1 MSTSVVLTAALVAAL
16 SGLPSLA
23 RRPRST
29 GPSPETCLMGIAALL
44 GLTGVVLAFFPGT
57 RGAVDIPWGIAGG
70 PFQASVDPLSG
81 LFLGPLFVVSAA
93 GAFYG
98 DVYWSET
105 LHPSWRRL
113 RVFYGILTGSLV
125 IVFSARNFLLFL
137 GAWEVMALSAF
148 FLISTEWNDGKAR
161 RAGLLYLLAT
171 HVGTLCLFGLLA
183 LLFRANGSFVIG
195 PLPAGLAATGTG
207 KAIFWLAVVAFGLK
221 AGLMPFHFWLPGAH
235 AAAPSHVSALMSGV
249 LIKSGIYGLLRVQS
263 LFPDPPRA
271 WGETVLLLGIVS
283 GILGVAFA
291 LGQHDLKRLLAYHS
305 VENIGII
312 AIGVGLGLVG
322 RSLENPAWVVLG
334 FGGALL
340 HVVNHGLFKSLLFLG
355 AGSAVRAS
363 GTREMDRMGGLLR
376 VVPISGACFLVG
388 AVAISGLPPLN
399 GFVSEWFLYLGLLDG
414 IGKPAA
420 SIWPWGSLAVPALAL
435 IGALALA
442 CFVKAFGIVFLGESR
457 TPAPR
462 GADEP
467 ASMWVPMATLAV
479 LCFVIGLA
487 PMLVTPILDQAIAI
501 SAGAQ
506 GPVPGPHLPL
516 PPLAAAATLRPLSAF
531 LIGLALVLIASAIAV
546 RRLTRDARRDV
557 TWSCGYALPGPTMQ
571 YTSSSFAGWTVGL
584 FRWALLPVTPANQLS
599 RPFAKPFRFASH
611 VNDAVLHRL
620 LIPVFQAGVKLAIW
634 GRRFQQG
641 QIQIYLFYVALTI
654 VILLFQV

>member
-1 MSTSVVLTAALVAAL
+1 MSTSVVLTAALLAAL
-16 SGLPSLA
+16 SGVPSLF
-23 RRPRST
+23 RRPRPN
-29 GPSPETCLMGIAALL
+29 GPSPETWLMGSAALL
-44 GLTGVVLAFFPGT
+44 GLTGVVLAFLPGS
-57 RGAVDIPWGIAGG
+57 RGAVEIPWGIAGG
-70 PFQASVDPLSG
+70 PFQAGVDPLSA
-81 LFLGPLFVVSAA
+81 LFLGPLFLVSGA

-113 RVFYGILTGSLV
+113 RVFYGLLTGALTV
-125 IVFSARNFLLFL
+125 VFVARNFLLFL
-137 GAWEVMALSAF
+137 GAWEVMALAAF
-148 FLISTEWNDGKAR
+148 FLISTEWNEPKAR
-161 RAGLLYLLAT
+161 RAGLVYLLAT
-171 HVGTLCLFGLLA
+171 HVGTLCLFGLVA
-183 LLFRANGSFVIG
+183 LLFQSTGSFAFG
-195 PLPAGLAATGTG
+195 HLPVGLAVAGAGT
-207 KAIFWLAVVAFGLK
+207 AIFWLAVAGFGLK
-221 AGLMPFHFWLPGAH
+221 AGLMPLHFWLPGAH

-249 LIKSGIYGLLRVQS
+249 MIKSGIYGLVRVQS

-271 WGETVLLLGIVS
+271 WGETVLLLGVVS
-283 GILGVAFA
+283 GVLGVAFA

-312 AIGVGLGLVG
+312 AIGLGLGLVG
-322 RSLENPAWVVLG
+322 RSLGNPAWVVLG

-355 AGSAVRAS
+355 AGSVVRAS
-363 GTREMDRMGGLLR
+363 RTREMDRMGGLLR
-376 VVPISGACFLVG
+376 VLPISGACFLVG
-388 AVAISGLPPLN
+388 AVAICGLPPLN
-399 GFVSEWFLYLGLLDG
+399 GFVSEWFLYLGLLEG

-435 IGALALA
+435 IGALAVA

-457 TPAPR
+457 TSIPR
-462 GADEP
+462 DANEP
-467 ASMWVPMATLAV
+467 ASMWVPMATLAA
-479 LCFVIGLA
+479 LCFVIGLV

-501 SAGAQ
+501 SAAAQ
-506 GPVPGPHLPL
+506 VPGARLPL
-516 PPLAAAATLRPLSAF
+516 PPLAAAAALRPLSAF
-531 LIGLALVLIASAIAV
+531 LIGLALVLLASAIAV
-546 RRLTRDARRDV
+546 RRLTRDAKRDV
-557 TWSCGYALPGPTMQ
+557 TWGCGYASPGPTMQ

-584 FRWALLPVTPANQLS
+584 FRWALLPVTPANRLS

-620 LIPVFQAGVKLAIW
+620 LIPVFQAGAKLAGW
-634 GRRFQQG
+634 GRRVQQG